1 MDILQEIYYMFG
13 DNKAL
18 GVLKNDKV
26 LEKRERELEALKKD
40 FLYKID
46 NNDKLPKEEL
56 EKAFG
61 DILDAALSVSEE
73 EQNIYFIE
81 GFKMGVQFLLS
92 CFEQRCKDMKKY

>member
-1 MDILQEIYYMFG
+1 MDILQEIYYKFD

-18 GVLKNDKV
+18 EVLKNDKV

-56 EKAFG
+56 KKALE
-61 DILDAALSVSEE
+61 DVLDAELSVSETE
-73 EQNIYFIE
+73 NNIYFIE
-81 GFKMGVQFLLS
+81 GFKTAIQFLLS
-92 CFEQRCKDMKKY
+92 CFD